1 MEKRRTRRVA
11 ILGGGPAG
19 LSAACRLAGDRSSIR
34 VDLYEQA
41 PKFGGVVKSVKG
53 GGFTY
58 ELGPNSMNAKHQ
70 AVADLI
76 YEKLKLAPRIIKR
89 DAEAKNFFLIR
100 NGHMIALPRSPID
113 FCRTSL
119 LSWPGKL
126 RVLIEP
132 FIPKASDGIADRE
145 SVGDFF
151 ARRFGNEFVDYVVD
165 PALAGIYSAAPAS
178 LSMKHALHN
187 VWQVERKKGSIV
199 GGFLSGGFKTEPDPR
214 FKVYPK
220 KELLQSFSFD
230 EGMEVLTSTLVEKIR
245 AWSSG
250 NKLYKNT
257 KVRKLDQDANGA
269 WRVNGRGKYDAV
281 ISTIPTHALSSIT
294 TNVGALER
302 GFKKLASRINYS
314 PVSVVVLGFDKS
326 QVESRLDG
334 FGVLL
339 PAREEKK
346 ILGINFTSSI
356 YPQRAVDPNKVYLTV
371 YLGGTR
377 SPEMVSTPC
386 DEVIQ
391 TATKEVQQVLGVKGD
406 PLYSDVKK
414 WPKGIPLYFPG
425 YDAALDTM
433 AHMERRAPGLV
444 LAGNYR
450 DGVGVPDAL
459 LSGLKSAE
467 RVIEYLKITMP
478 K

>member
-41 PKFGGVVKSVKG
+41 SKFGGVVTSVKG

-58 ELGPNSMNAKHQ
+58 ELGPNSMAAKHQ

-76 YEKLKLAPRIIKR
+76 YEKLKLAPRILER

-100 NGHMIALPRSPID
+100 NGRMIALPRSPIE
-113 FCRTSL
+113 FCRSNL
-119 LSWPGKL
+119 LSLPGKL

-132 FIPKASDGIADRE
+132 FIPKASDSTADRE
-145 SVGDFF
+145 SVGEFF

-165 PALAGIYSAAPAS
+165 PALAGIYSAAPSS
-178 LSMKHALHN
+178 LSMKHALGK
-187 VWQVERKKGSIV
+187 VWQVERIKGSV
-199 GGFLSGGFKTEPDPR
+199 FGGFLRGGFKTEPDPR
-214 FKVYPK
+214 FNVYPE
-220 KELLQSFSFD
+220 KELLRSFSFD
-230 EGMEVLTSTLVEKIR
+230 EGMEVLTSTLVEKIS
-245 AWSSG
+245 AWNSRG
-250 NKLYKNT
+250 KLYRNT
-257 KVRKLDQDANGA
+257 KVRKLEQDANGA
-269 WRVNGRGKYDAV
+269 WRVNGRGNYDAV
-281 ISTIPTHALSSIT
+281 ISTIPTHALSNIN

-302 GFKKLASRINYS
+302 GFQKLASRITYS

-326 QVESRLDG
+326 QVKSRLDG
-334 FGVLL
+334 FGVLV
-339 PAREEKK
+339 PAKEEKK
-346 ILGINFTSSI
+346 ILGVNFTSSI
-356 YPQRAVDPNKVYLTV
+356 YPKRAVDQNKVFLTV

-377 SPEMVSTPC
+377 SPEMVSAPR

-391 TATKEVQQVLGVKGD
+391 TATKEVQQVLGVEGD
-406 PLYSDVKK
+406 PLYSEVKK
-414 WPKGIPLYFPG
+414 WPQGIPRYFPG
-425 YDAALDTM
+425 YDTALDTM